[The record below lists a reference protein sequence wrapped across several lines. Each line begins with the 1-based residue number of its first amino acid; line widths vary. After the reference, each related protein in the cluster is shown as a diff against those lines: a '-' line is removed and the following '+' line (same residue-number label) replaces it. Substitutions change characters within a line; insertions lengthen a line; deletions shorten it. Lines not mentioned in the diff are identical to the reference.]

1 MKKLI
6 TLGLSLLFFTSA
18 NAQQWWGNKK
28 IKGNGNIVTKER
40 SLSDYDA
47 VKVAGNLD
55 VDLISGNEGDLTLI
69 MDENLLEYVK
79 TEIKDGTLKI
89 YIKKGYSIQASRKA
103 EQGKILIIVPV
114 KEISSVAL
122 AGSGDVNTKDLT
134 IKTSDFK
141 ASVAGSGDVNLKVSA
156 ATVSGKV
163 AGSGDLRF
171 YGDSSDFSGKVAGSG
186 DIHAFDLVSDN
197 VEAYVTGSGD
207 VRVYCKEKLKARVTG
222 SGDITYKGNP
232 SKEDSKVTGSGE
244 ISKG

>member
-6 TLGLSLLFFTSA
+6 TLGISLLLFTTTHA
-18 NAQQWWGNKK
+18 QWWGSKK

-40 SLSDYDA
+40 SVSEYDA

-55 VDLISGNEGDLTLI
+55 VDLVAGNEGNLTLV

-79 TEIKDGTLKI
+79 TEVKDNALKV
-89 YIKKGYSIQASRKA
+89 YVKKGYNIQASRKA

-114 KEISSVAL
+114 KDISSVAL
-122 AGSGDVNTKDLT
+122 AGSGDVNTKDFT
-134 IKTSDFK
+134 IKASDFK
-141 ASVAGSGDVNLKVSA
+141 ASVAGSGDVNLNVNASNID
-156 ATVSGKV
+156 GKV

-171 YGDSSDFSGKVAGSG
+171 KGDANSFSGKVTGSG
-186 DIHAFDLVSDN
+186 DIHAFGLVSED

-207 VRVYCKEKLKARVTG
+207 VRVYCKGKLKARVTG

-232 SKEDSKVTGSGE
+232 AKEDSKVTGSGD